1 MMFYVFIVIAYLLGS
16 ISPSIIQGRLAGVDI
31 KKEGSGNA
39 GTTNTLRVLGKKAAL
54 ITLIIDICKAVLA
67 VFLGSTQGDLC
78 SYICAVAVFAGHIW
92 PVYFGFKGGKG
103 VATAFGAILMVNWKL
118 ALIALAIAAVL
129 TIVTKRMSVGSI
141 FAALG
146 MAVLSVFMEKGFWP
160 YAAVIAIVII
170 IKHRG
175 NIKRLLNGTEPP
187 ISFKKK

>member
-1 MMFYVFIVIAYLLGS
+1 MFYVFIVIAYLLGS
-16 ISPSIIQGRLAGVDI
+16 ISPSIILGRLAGVDI

-54 ITLIIDICKAVLA
+54 ITLIVDIGKAVFA
-67 VFLGSTQGDLC
+67 VLLGNTQGPLC
-78 SYICAVAVFAGHIW
+78 GYICAVAVFAGHIW

-103 VATAFGAILMVNWKL
+103 VAAAFGAVLMVNWKV
-118 ALIALAIAAVL
+118 ALISLAIAAVL
-129 TIVTKRMSVGSI
+129 TLITKRMSVGSI
-141 FAALG
+141 FAAAG

-160 YAAVIAIVII
+160 FAAVIAVIII

-175 NIKRLLNGTEPP
+175 NIKRLLAGEEPP